1 MSERKIRGYFF
12 VFFVL
17 GCDKMYAS
25 GIIKVKGVKGMASA
39 YQLESWIKSVGQGN
53 RNALEKLYE
62 AAAPAVYAMALSIL
76 KNEADAQDVLQ
87 ETFMA
92 IMGGADRYQ
101 SQGKPMAWII
111 TIAKNRSYKLQK
123 QNHRYLSLE
132 EENLPTCQML
142 DPDDRILL
150 QSCIKLLSEEEQQIV
165 IFHAVAGCKHRN
177 IAEMLDLPLSTV
189 LSKYHRALKKLRTVL
204 DQEVHP

>member
-1 MSERKIRGYFF
+1 
-12 VFFVL
+12 
-17 GCDKMYAS
+17 
-25 GIIKVKGVKGMASA
+25 MASA
-39 YQLESWIKSVGQGN
+39 HQLESWIKSAGQGN

-62 AAAPAVYAMALSIL
+62 AAAPTVYAMALSIL

-111 TIAKNRSYKLQK
+111 TIAKNRSYKLHK
-123 QNHRYLSLE
+123 QNNRYLSLE
-132 EENLPTCQML
+132 EENLPTCQAL

-150 QSCIKLLSEEEQQIV
+150 QSCIKILSEEEQQIV
-165 IFHAVAGCKHRN
+165 ILHAVAGCKHRI
-177 IAEMLDLPLSTV
+177 IAEMLNLPLSTV
-189 LSKYHRALKKLRTVL
+189 LSKYHRALKKLRTAL
-204 DQEVHP
+204 DQEVQL